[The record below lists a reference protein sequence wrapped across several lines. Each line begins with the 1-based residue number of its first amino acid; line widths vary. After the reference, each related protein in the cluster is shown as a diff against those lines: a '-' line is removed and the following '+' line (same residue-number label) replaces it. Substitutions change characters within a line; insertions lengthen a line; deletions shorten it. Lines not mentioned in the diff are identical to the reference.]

1 MIFLSVLL
9 NENGGL
15 IPLMSGF
22 WEPSYGV
29 YGDFKPPVETLITI
43 LDLIPWIEKMG
54 YDVVRKY

>member
-1 MIFLSVLL
+1 MIFISVLL

-43 LDLIPWIEKMG
+43 LDLIP
-54 YDVVRKY
+54 